1 MLNELKSAL
10 CSLYSSTP
18 FLCCRS
24 NISRLASMTSSSAQT
39 HIFNQIPRL
48 PPPSIKPSVPLR
60 ENILTSAT
68 LVLFIFGP
76 NVAWFLHLF
85 YILIFQNSPIFIG
98 RSWKYLRTVKFV
110 WSETNLVTNKSKFD
124 LQLQC
129 STLKLKVTKV
139 LTFLLTFTLQGLWDY
154 PKHTRLKCFNQN
166 KILSQY
172 FTVNL

>member
-1 MLNELKSAL
+1 MQSVFFNYPFYVADPTSIDWQAWLVLQLKHTHIQPDTQTSTTLNQTLHAAPGEHPNLRNA
-10 CSLYSSTP
+10 
-18 FLCCRS
+18 RS
-24 NISRLASMTSSSAQT
+24 FSYLAQT
-39 HIFNQIPRL
+39 KLGFCIFFN
-48 PPPSIKPSVPLR
+48 
-60 ENILTSAT
+60 
-68 LVLFIFGP
+68 F
-76 NVAWFLHLF
+76 
-85 YILIFQNSPIFIG
+85 FQFIG
-98 RSWKYLRTVKFV
+98 RSRKYFSHCQISVKQ
-110 WSETNLVTNKSKFD
+110 NYLVTNKSKFD